1 MPLVTDQLPPLL
13 RWARTASSTVSLVA
27 LVAVNLLPLIGVLFW
42 GWSLMLILVLYWL
55 ESGIVGFINIFK
67 IALARGGA
75 DTPPVRFDEA
85 GNVTVNLGGLTTV
98 SSNLAPGCLV
108 PFFVL
113 HYGIFWVV
121 HGTFIFLLPLFAGL
135 GTMRMGPGGGI
146 GFATMDFGALPF
158 DALALGAVGMAISHG
173 ASFFLNYLGRREYLR
188 VSPGQQMF
196 SVYGRVVALHL
207 TIVLGASLI
216 AVLGTPVEALA
227 ILVAVKIVIDVAL
240 HLREHARAAPA
251 APAAPGV
258 TDDAPGAPA
267 VA

>member
-1 MPLVTDQLPPLL
+1 MTDQLPPLL
-13 RWARTASSTVSLVA
+13 RWARAASSTVSLVA

-75 DTPPVRFDEA
+75 DMPPVRIDEA
-85 GNVTVNLGGLTTV
+85 GNITVSMHGLTTV
-98 SSNLAPGCLV
+98 STNLSPGCLV

-121 HGTFIFLLPLFAGL
+121 HGIFIFLLPLFAGL
-135 GTMRMGPGGGI
+135 GGMRVGADGSV
-146 GFATMDFGALPF
+146 GFATMDFGALPL
-158 DALALGAVGMAISHG
+158 DALALGAAGMAISHA
-173 ASFFLNYLGRREYLR
+173 ASFFLNYIGRREYLT

-207 TIVLGASLI
+207 TIVLGAGLI
-216 AVLGTPVEALA
+216 AVLGTPVVALA
-227 ILVAVKIVIDVAL
+227 ILVAMKILIDVAL
-240 HLREHARAAPA
+240 HLREHARAQA
-251 APAAPGV
+251 
-258 TDDAPGAPA
+258 TS
-267 VA
+267 

>member
-1 MPLVTDQLPPLL
+1 MREPALRWVGSEHDRQLPPLL

-27 LVAVNLLPLIGVLFW
+27 LIAVNLLPLIGVLFW

-75 DTPPVRFDEA
+75 DIPPVRIDEA
-85 GNVTVNLGGLTTV
+85 GNITVNMRGLTAV
-98 SSNLAPGCLV
+98 GSNLAPGCLV

-121 HGTFIFLLPLFAGL
+121 HGIFIFLLPLFAGF
-135 GTMRMGPGGGI
+135 GGMRVRRGW
-146 GFATMDFGALPF
+146 
-158 DALALGAVGMAISHG
+158 
-173 ASFFLNYLGRREYLR
+173 LGRLR
-188 VSPGQQMF
+188 DDGLRRAAARRARAWAPPAWRSATLRRSSSTTSAAASTCAVSPGQQMF

-216 AVLGTPVEALA
+216 AVLGTPVVALA
-227 ILVAVKIVIDVAL
+227 ILVAVKILIDVAL
-240 HLREHARAAPA
+240 HLREHARAQA
-251 APAAPGV
+251 
-258 TDDAPGAPA
+258 TS
-267 VA
+267 

>member
-13 RWARTASSTVSLVA
+13 RWARSVSSTVSLVA
-27 LVAVNLLPLIGVLFW
+27 LVVVNLLPLIGVLFW

-75 DTPPVRFDEA
+75 DSPPVRIDQY
-85 GNVTVNLGGLTTV
+85 GNVTGNMRGLTTV
-98 SSNLAPGCLV
+98 STNLAPGCLV

-121 HGTFIFLLPLFAGL
+121 HGIFIFLLPLFAGF
-135 GTMRMGPGGGI
+135 GGMRFSGDGSV
-146 GFATMDFGALPF
+146 GFATMDLGALPL
-158 DALALGAVGMAISHG
+158 DALALGAAGMAISHG
-173 ASFFLNYLGRREYLR
+173 ASFFLNYIGRREYLS

-216 AVLGTPVEALA
+216 AVLGTPVVALA

-251 APAAPGV
+251 A
-258 TDDAPGAPA
+258 
-267 VA
+267 